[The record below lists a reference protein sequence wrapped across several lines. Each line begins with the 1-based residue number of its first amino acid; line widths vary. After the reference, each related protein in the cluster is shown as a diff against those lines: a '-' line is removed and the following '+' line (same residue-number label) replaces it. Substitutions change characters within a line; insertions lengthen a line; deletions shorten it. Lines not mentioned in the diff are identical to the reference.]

1 MKLEIIENQI
11 SYSITYAK
19 LTAVF
24 SFIIGIVIFSIYNFN
39 PNIPYIVGIG
49 LCFLF
54 FAFIINSLVLMRLI
68 YYWTKY
74 WERRS
79 KLRKLILII
88 CINIPIAVLIT
99 YLSYKVFISNMD

>member
-1 MKLEIIENQI
+1 MKLEIIENQV

-24 SFIIGIVIFSIYNFN
+24 SFVVGIIIFLIYNYN
-39 PNIPYIVGIG
+39 PNVPYIVGIG

-54 FAFIINSLVLMRLI
+54 FAFIINSLVLLRLI

-74 WERRS
+74 RERRS
-79 KLRKLILII
+79 ELRKLILII
-88 CINIPIAVLIT
+88 SINIPIAVIIT
-99 YLSYKVFISNMD
+99 YLSYKVFMNNLD